1 MSKGPYSGLK
11 IVDCTRVLAGPYCT
25 MMLADQ
31 GATVVKVEI
40 PGYGDDSR
48 HIGPFIKGKSA
59 YYISVN
65 RGKHSIALD
74 LKAPDDRAVFERLL
88 AEADILIEN
97 YRGGTMEKLG
107 YGWPSL
113 HTRYPNLIYCAISG
127 FGHTGP
133 YADRPAYD
141 IVVQGMGGMMSLTG
155 HPGTPPTRVGTSI
168 GDITAGLFA
177 MSAIGAALYHRER
190 TGEAQMIDISML
202 DCQVALLEN
211 AIARTIATGKPPGP
225 LGSRHPSITPF
236 AAFETGDQHIIIA
249 AGNDQLFAKLCEA
262 IGAPAL
268 TRDARYETN
277 DKRNLHHA
285 ELAQDLERVLK
296 TKPAAYWITAIELAG
311 VPCGPINNVA
321 QVMAD
326 PHIQSRNMIVSV
338 EDPDI
343 GTLQLA
349 GNPMKLSA
357 FPDAKTRP
365 PAQKLDERGHDI
377 RQKGFAAIR
386 S

>member
-190 TGEAQMIDISML
+190 TGEAQMIDIAML

>member
-97 YRGGTMEKLG
+97 YRGGTMKKLG

-262 IGAPAL
+262 IRAPAL